1 MNHINPEKSR
11 IAQEVCMKLLRSRTF
26 WGCVFIAGGILFLLQ
41 SLNVLKGEELFWGLL
56 FGLIGGLFLTS
67 FFGRRSQWW
76 FLVPGMLFL
85 GIGASLL
92 SEAFLP
98 SKTADV
104 LSGLLILGSL
114 GVSFW
119 LIYLLSPVNWW
130 AIIPGGVM
138 VTLAIVS
145 VLDEAYPDKD
155 TGGVFLI
162 GLGLTFGLLGIL
174 PRLRM
179 RWAYIPAVV
188 LFIIGCIVL
197 ASSFPAINFVWP
209 VLLILV
215 GLYVL
220 LREMGFLRR

>member
-1 MNHINPEKSR
+1 
-11 IAQEVCMKLLRSRTF
+11 MKLLRSRTL

-41 SLNVLKGEELFWGLL
+41 SLNVLKGEDFFWGLM
-56 FGLIGGLFLTS
+56 FGLIGGLFLAS
-67 FFGRRSQWW
+67 FVGNRHQWW
-76 FLVPGMLFL
+76 LLVPGMLFL
-85 GIGASLL
+85 GIGVTLL
-92 SEAFLP
+92 FEALLP
-98 SKTADV
+98 SKTADI

-138 VTLAIVS
+138 ITLAIVS
-145 VLDEAYPDKD
+145 VLDEVYPDKD

-179 RWAYIPAVV
+179 RWAFIPALV
-188 LFIIGCIVL
+188 LFIIGCIIL
-197 ASSFPAINFVWP
+197 ASTFSAINYLWP

-220 LREMGFLRR
+220 LREMGFLRRQI